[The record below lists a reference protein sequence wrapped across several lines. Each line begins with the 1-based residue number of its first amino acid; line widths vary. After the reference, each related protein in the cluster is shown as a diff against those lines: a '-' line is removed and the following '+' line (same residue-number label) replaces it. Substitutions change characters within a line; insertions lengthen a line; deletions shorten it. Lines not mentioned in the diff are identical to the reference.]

1 VRQWL
6 LVGAVLL
13 ACQPAAPTELEGELG
28 FAVHDAYLIPCRTA
42 AGEQMVFGLI
52 RSSTGCAGA
61 PPRRRSCEGMASL
74 LSYPFACQ
82 TGAIPLTLTADA
94 TLVWLRD
101 VHSLSDLTLTT
112 ITSVEHRRCG
122 GTPHTLVGDA
132 AIIGQQREDATLELR
147 FEELSGTVNV
157 TVCD

>member
-1 VRQWL
+1 MRQWL
-6 LVGAVLL
+6 LVGAVLQ

-28 FAVHDAYLIPCRTA
+28 FTVHDAYLIPCRTA

-52 RSSTGCAGA
+52 RSSKGCAGA
-61 PPRRRSCEGMASL
+61 PPRRRSCEGMANL

-82 TGAIPLTLTADA
+82 TGAIPVTLTADA
-94 TLVWLRD
+94 TLVWIRD
-101 VHSLSDLTLTT
+101 VHSLADLTLTT

-122 GTPHTLVGDA
+122 ESPHTLLGDA
-132 AIIGQQREDATLELR
+132 AIIEQQRDGATIDLR
-147 FEELSGTVNV
+147 FAELSGAVSV